1 MPTPTNN
8 TPSPPIRPNSKTRK
22 AELADARTKPHADR
36 APTADE
42 EKLADSQ
49 ELDPDVSDH
58 AREMI
63 QRGADQE
70 GEGRLP

>member
-1 MPTPTNN
+1 MPTPTDNS
-8 TPSPPIRPNSKTRK
+8 PSPPTRPSAKTRE

-36 APTADE
+36 EPTAAE

-63 QRGADQE
+63 ERGADQE
-70 GEGRLP
+70 GEGRVP